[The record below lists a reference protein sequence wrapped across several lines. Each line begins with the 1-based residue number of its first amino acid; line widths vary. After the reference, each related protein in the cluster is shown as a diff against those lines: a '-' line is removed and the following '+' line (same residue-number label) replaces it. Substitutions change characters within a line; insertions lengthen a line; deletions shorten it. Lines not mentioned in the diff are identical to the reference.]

1 MSSISVSLR
10 LALGRLAAT
19 PMFTLFSVLSLA
31 SGVAITTAVYSVVDA
46 VMLRDLGVRDS
57 GRAAFVVTASAGRL
71 RLSALSA
78 PDFEDLRRE
87 QRVFTSISAS
97 ASILPAVASTT
108 HGELVAAEAI
118 DGEYFT
124 TLGITAARGRVIQHA
139 DNETGARVMVLSD
152 ELWRI
157 KFAADPQV
165 VGRTTRINGLAFD
178 IVGVAQPRF
187 DGIHGPLNR
196 TRLWIPFGAEP
207 ALGTSK
213 PLAGRGPRE
222 HRRLT
227 VFGRLSENVTAAQAS
242 AELASISARFDREFP
257 STMTARRA
265 PAPTDRAWSASTFDA
280 LYRDEDNSLR
290 RFGFTLVALV
300 ALVLLVACTN
310 LANLVLAR
318 GSARQGELA
327 VRMAMGASR
336 GRLIWE
342 QCLESL
348 LLACGGA
355 VASYVMFQVVAAMMT
370 TDFTFGPFR
379 AATLS
384 IRPSLSGSA
393 VGVAV
398 ASTLLALLVFGLEP
412 AVQLARSVDIR
423 SALAAGATGVRQRV
437 GRQRMVI
444 RWQVA
449 IAAGFFIVATM
460 FIRGTFNLAA
470 HDCGVEL
477 DRFAVATLN
486 FDSGV
491 WDDARIRRAV
501 DRLLEEG
508 AKDQALRA
516 MSASTGLPFGVPP
529 ALQVAMALPDNPD
542 QLNVQT
548 TLAVAVTPGFFT
560 TLGIP
565 VVSGRSFNDGD
576 AARGSAVVMLN
587 EIAARSM
594 FRSIDVAGRTLL
606 TRQGNQ
612 QILAEVIG
620 VARDTDTRFIYGDRR
635 PMIYLPLTPQ
645 AARVLTLAARSN
657 TSAARAVPA
666 LREAIRKA
674 DPDLAVDVIGTG
686 RAVLTGP
693 FELVRSMGMGTLY
706 LGAFTL
712 LLSMV
717 GLFGVQSHVVSHR
730 TREIGVR
737 MSVGASARQIKLMV
751 IRDGYRPVFEGL
763 VLGLWGGVAGR
774 VIARSYMDVD
784 VAVVD
789 PWMLL
794 FTPIPLIAAAFAAC
808 YWPASRAARVDP
820 TVALRCE

>member
-1 MSSISVSLR
+1 MGLR

-57 GRAAFVVTASAGRL
+57 DRAAFVVTASAGGPRP
-71 RLSALSA
+71 SALSA

-124 TLGITAARGRVIQHA
+124 TLGITAPWGRVIQRA
-139 DNETGARVMVLSD
+139 DHETGARVVVLSD
-152 ELWRI
+152 ELWRT

-165 VGRTTRINGLAFD
+165 VGRTTRINGLAFE

-196 TRLWIPFGAEP
+196 TRLWIPLGAEP

-227 VFGRLSENVTAAQAS
+227 VFGRLAENVTAAQAS
-242 AELASISARFDREFP
+242 ADLATISARFDREFP
-257 STMTARRA
+257 SAMTGRLA
-265 PAPTDRAWSASTFDA
+265 PAPSDRAWSASTFDA

-310 LANLVLAR
+310 LANLLLAR
-318 GSARQGELA
+318 GTARQGELA

-336 GRLIWE
+336 SRLIWE

-348 LLACGGA
+348 LLAGGGA

-398 ASTLLALLVFGLEP
+398 ASMLLALLVFGLEP

-423 SALAAGATGVRQRV
+423 SALAAGATGVRPRV

-460 FIRGTFNLAA
+460 FIRNTFNLAA
-470 HDCGVEL
+470 HDSGVEL

-486 FDSGV
+486 FDNGV

-501 DRLLEEG
+501 NRVLEEG
-508 AKDQALRA
+508 AKDQALQA
-516 MSASTGLPFGVPP
+516 MSASTGLPFGVPS
-529 ALQVAMALPDNPD
+529 ALQVAMALPDHPD
-542 QLNVQT
+542 QLNVQAP
-548 TLAVAVTPGFFT
+548 LAVAVTPGFFT

-565 VVSGRSFNDGD
+565 VVSGRSFHDGD

-587 EIAARSM
+587 EVAARSM
-594 FRSIDVAGRTLL
+594 FRSLDVAGRTLL
-606 TRQGNQ
+606 TRQGTQ

-645 AARVLTLAARSN
+645 AARGLTLAARSN

-717 GLFGVQSHVVSHR
+717 GLFGVQSHVVAHR

-737 MSVGASARQIKLMV
+737 MSVGATARQIKLMV
-751 IRDGYRPVFEGL
+751 IKDGYRPVVEGL
-763 VLGLWGGVAGR
+763 VLGLWGGLAAR

-794 FTPIPLIAAAFAAC
+794 FTPIPLIAAAFVAC
-808 YWPASRAARVDP
+808 YWPAARAARVDP

>member
-1 MSSISVSLR
+1 
-10 LALGRLAAT
+10 
-19 PMFTLFSVLSLA
+19 
-31 SGVAITTAVYSVVDA
+31 
-46 VMLRDLGVRDS
+46 
-57 GRAAFVVTASAGRL
+57 
-71 RLSALSA
+71 
-78 PDFEDLRRE
+78 
-87 QRVFTSISAS
+87 
-97 ASILPAVASTT
+97 
-108 HGELVAAEAI
+108 
-118 DGEYFT
+118 
-124 TLGITAARGRVIQHA
+124 
-139 DNETGARVMVLSD
+139 
-152 ELWRI
+152 
-157 KFAADPQV
+157 
-165 VGRTTRINGLAFD
+165 
-178 IVGVAQPRF
+178 
-187 DGIHGPLNR
+187 
-196 TRLWIPFGAEP
+196 
-207 ALGTSK
+207 
-213 PLAGRGPRE
+213 
-222 HRRLT
+222 
-227 VFGRLSENVTAAQAS
+227 
-242 AELASISARFDREFP
+242 
-257 STMTARRA
+257 
-265 PAPTDRAWSASTFDA
+265 
-280 LYRDEDNSLR
+280 
-290 RFGFTLVALV
+290 
-300 ALVLLVACTN
+300 
-310 LANLVLAR
+310 
-318 GSARQGELA
+318 
-327 VRMAMGASR
+327 
-336 GRLIWE
+336 
-342 QCLESL
+342 
-348 LLACGGA
+348 
-355 VASYVMFQVVAAMMT
+355 MFQVVAAMMS

-379 AATLS
+379 AVPLS

-423 SALAAGATGVRQRV
+423 SALAAGATGVRPRV
-437 GRQRMVI
+437 RRQRMVI

-470 HDCGVEL
+470 HDSGVDL

-486 FDSGV
+486 FDNGV

-501 DRLLEEG
+501 DRVLEES
-508 AKDQALRA
+508 AKDQALEA
-516 MSASTGLPFGVPP
+516 MSASTGLPFGVPS

-548 TLAVAVTPGFFT
+548 TMAVAVTPRFFT

-587 EIAARSM
+587 EVAARSM
-594 FRSIDVAGRTLL
+594 FRSINVAGRTLL
-606 TRQGNQ
+606 TRQGHQ

-620 VARDTDTRFIYGDRR
+620 VARDTDTRVIYGDRR
-635 PMIYLPLTPQ
+635 PMIYLPLTPK
-645 AARVLTLAARSN
+645 ADRGLTLAARS
-657 TSAARAVPA
+657 TSSARAVPA

-686 RAVLTGP
+686 RTVLTGP
-693 FELVRSMGMGTLY
+693 FELARSMGMGTLY

-737 MSVGASARQIKLMV
+737 MSVGATARQIKVMV

-763 VLGLWGGVAGR
+763 VLGLWGGLAGR
-774 VIARSYMDVD
+774 VIARSYMNVD

-794 FTPIPLIAAAFAAC
+794 FTPIPLIAAALLAC

-820 TVALRCE
+820 AVALRCE